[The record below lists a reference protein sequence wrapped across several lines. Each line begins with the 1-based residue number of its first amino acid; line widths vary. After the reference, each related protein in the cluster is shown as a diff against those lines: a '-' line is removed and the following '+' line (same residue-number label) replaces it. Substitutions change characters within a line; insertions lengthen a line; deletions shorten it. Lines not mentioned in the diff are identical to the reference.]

1 MSDAYEP
8 AEVYL
13 GLRRQAL
20 ALTRDLL
27 DPETAADGPVL
38 ALLMETGYPEAVATL
53 VGLADGTTSMY
64 FSNGGGMIGAGQ
76 HPQVAATTKRWLELA
91 EQALDHLPEATG
103 DVALPDEGMTQLAA
117 VTESGLRVARAS
129 EDELG
134 GGRHPLS
141 PLFYAGHDVI
151 TAIRVVDEAAEA

>member
-1 MSDAYEP
+1 MSREYEP
-8 AEVYL
+8 AEVYV
-13 GLRRQAL
+13 GLRNQAL

-27 DPETAADGPVL
+27 DPETASDGPVL

-53 VGLADGTTSMY
+53 VGVADGTTSMY

-76 HPQVAATTKRWLELA
+76 HPDVAAATHSWLELA
-91 EQALDHLPEATG
+91 EQALDDLPQTTG
-103 DVALPDEGMTQLAA
+103 EIELPDEGTTQLVA
-117 VTESGLRVARAS
+117 VTESGLRVAQAP

-134 GGRHPLS
+134 GGSHPLS

-151 TAIRVVDEAAEA
+151 TAIRVVDEGRDA

>member
-1 MSDAYEP
+1 VSRAYEP

-13 GLRRQAL
+13 GLRSQAL

-27 DPETAADGPVL
+27 DPQSASDGRVL

-64 FSNGGGMIGAGQ
+64 FSTGGGMIGAGQ
-76 HPQVAATTKRWLELA
+76 HPDVAAATKRWLELA
-91 EQALDHLPEATG
+91 EQALDELPEIPG
-103 DVALPDEGMTQLAA
+103 DVELPNEGTTQLVA
-117 VTESGLRVARAS
+117 VTESGRRAARAP
-129 EDELG
+129 EAELG
-134 GGRHPLS
+134 GGAHPLS

-151 TAIRVVDEAAEA
+151 TAIRVVDEGGEA

>member
-1 MSDAYEP
+1 MTHAYEP

-13 GLRRQAL
+13 GLRGQAL

-27 DPETAADGPVL
+27 DPQTASDVRVL
-38 ALLMETGYPEAVATL
+38 ALLMETGYSEAVATL

-76 HPQVAATTKRWLELA
+76 HPHVAEATTRWLELA
-91 EQALDHLPEATG
+91 EQALDELPEVPD
-103 DVALPDEGMTQLAA
+103 DVPIPDEGMTQLVA
-117 VTESGLRVARAS
+117 VTESGRRAAQAP

-134 GGRHPLS
+134 GGGHPLS

-151 TAIRVVDEAAEA
+151 TAIRLVDEGGEA

>member
-1 MSDAYEP
+1 
-8 AEVYL
+8 
-13 GLRRQAL
+13 LRNQAL

-27 DPETAADGPVL
+27 DPEAASDGRVI

-76 HPQVAATTKRWLELA
+76 HPDVAEATRGWLQLA
-91 EQALDHLPEATG
+91 EQALELLQEAPG
-103 DVALPDEGMTQLAA
+103 DVELPDEGMTQLVA
-117 VTESGLRVARAS
+117 VTDSGRRVAQS
-129 EDELG
+129 PEEELG
-134 GGRHPLS
+134 GGSHPLS

-151 TAIRVVDEAAEA
+151 TAIRVVDEGREA

>member
-1 MSDAYEP
+1 VSDAYEP

-13 GLRRQAL
+13 GLRGQAL

-27 DPETAADGPVL
+27 DPESAAGGPVL

-76 HPQVAATTKRWLELA
+76 HEAVAAATRRWLDLG
-91 EQALDHLPEATG
+91 EQALEQLPQAPG
-103 DVALPDEGMTQLAA
+103 DVLLPDEGMTQLVA
-117 VTESGLRVARAS
+117 VTESGLRAARAP
-129 EDELG
+129 EEELG
-134 GGRHPLS
+134 GGGHPLS
-141 PLFYAGHDVI
+141 ALFYAAHDVI
-151 TAIRVVDEAAEA
+151 TAIRLVDEGSAG

>member
-1 MSDAYEP
+1 
-8 AEVYL
+8 
-13 GLRRQAL
+13 
-20 ALTRDLL
+20 
-27 DPETAADGPVL
+27 
-38 ALLMETGYPEAVATL
+38 METGYPEAVATL

-91 EQALDHLPEATG
+91 EEAVDALSEAPG
-103 DVALPDEGMTQLAA
+103 EVELPDEGTTQLVA
-117 VTESGLRVARAS
+117 VTETGLRAARAP

-134 GGRHPLS
+134 GGAHPLS

-151 TAIRVVDEAAEA
+151 TAIRLVDEGAEG